1 MTEDDR
7 PTDPSDQSGIEGG
20 KKSAATT
27 TKGQKRRKVNHACLY
42 CRRSHMTCDE
52 GRPCQRCSAASI
64 KRDIGHLCH
73 DEKKP
78 GPSKN
83 NSSTSTPQPQPTVDI
98 TATPSV
104 IDSSANPTP
113 IQPPE
118 GFPMA
123 GAPQPFA
130 PVLPQSTPQWPLFSN
145 PPFGLTGDTTTLGNE
160 FSVLSDFLQS
170 LDSRG
175 FQPFAPGSIVQD
187 SPQAPSQTPGPQPT
201 MGIDPD
207 QSQPSPEY
215 PGQIQMP
222 SPAPAPH
229 TELTEPLL
237 PSATKQEKFLLTA
250 ADQEPGTRDERLA
263 RVIHAKYE
271 AGLLRPYN
279 YVKGYAR
286 LSRWMDHNVSQESKK
301 QILQPLSVLRPKF
314 RAIAQSLTDIVSFL
328 RFLVQRIINCW
339 TPILTRD
346 DLQDLVFIEEAFER
360 LLLDYD
366 RVFSAMGIPACL
378 WRRTGEIYKGNR
390 EFAELVGVDVG
401 RLRDGKMCIYELM
414 SEESAVNYWEKYG
427 HVAFDPAQK
436 AVLTSCVLRYKPTS
450 NSGLAPSN
458 GSNGSTHSSPVLH
471 RQVTGAESTST
482 SQSGFINCCFSF
494 TIRRDTWG
502 IPSVIV
508 ADFFYHIVGDKTSY
522 SQELEN
528 LFVCYT
534 LTRGLRQESPCRRRP
549 SLPLEIILSII
560 RYAGFMSVNPDPA
573 LALETQIVPCKHP
586 HLFCGGYST
595 PPLSRIHLNF
605 MARLRLSYEPGVL
618 SSEFP
623 SGYEHNIAWD
633 QHTSEGHLVLRPCI
647 SPTSRSPIY
656 SLPRAPNHFT
666 PDNEIFDHTDKMIRV
681 VSSRPARL
689 LVWRWWEPKF

>member
-1 MTEDDR
+1 MAEEDR
-7 PTDPSDQSGIEGG
+7 YTDPADQNGTEGG
-20 KKSAATT
+20 KKPAATT

-52 GRPCQRCSAASI
+52 GRPCQRCI

-78 GPSKN
+78 GAPKN
-83 NSSTSTPQPQPTVDI
+83 NSATPTPQPPPSVDTTI
-98 TATPSV
+98 ATPSV
-104 IDSSANPTP
+104 MDSSANPTP

-118 GFPMA
+118 PFSLSS
-123 GAPQPFA
+123 APQTFA
-130 PVLPQSTPQWPLFSN
+130 PQLPQSTPQWPLFAN
-145 PPFGLTGDTTTLGNE
+145 PPFGLTGTDSTLGNE

-175 FQPFAPGSIVQD
+175 FQPFAPSTIIPD
-187 SPQAPSQTPGPQPT
+187 SSQTPSQAIGQQPT
-201 MGIDPD
+201 MDIDPD

-314 RAIAQSLTDIVSFL
+314 RAIAQSLTDI
-328 RFLVQRIINCW
+328 
-339 TPILTRD
+339 
-346 DLQDLVFIEEAFER
+346 DLVFIEEAFER

-450 NSGLAPSN
+450 NSGVPPSS
-458 GSNGSTHSSPVLH
+458 GSNGSTQSSPVLH
-471 RQVTGAESTST
+471 RQVTAGESSAT

-508 ADFFYHIVGDKTSY
+508 G
-522 SQELEN
+522 
-528 LFVCYT
+528 
-534 LTRGLRQESPCRRRP
+534 
-549 SLPLEIILSII
+549 
-560 RYAGFMSVNPDPA
+560 
-573 LALETQIVPCKHP
+573 
-586 HLFCGGYST
+586 
-595 PPLSRIHLNF
+595 NF
-605 MARLRLSYEPGVL
+605 IM
-618 SSEFP
+618 
-623 SGYEHNIAWD
+623 H
-633 QHTSEGHLVLRPCI
+633 
-647 SPTSRSPIY
+647 
-656 SLPRAPNHFT
+656 
-666 PDNEIFDHTDKMIRV
+666 
-681 VSSRPARL
+681 
-689 LVWRWWEPKF
+689 

>member
-1 MTEDDR
+1 MADEDR
-7 PTDPSDQSGIEGG
+7 HADPADQNGTEGG
-20 KKSAATT
+20 KKPAATT

-52 GRPCQRCSAASI
+52 DLASAVKSFAASI

-78 GPSKN
+78 GAPKN
-83 NSSTSTPQPQPTVDI
+83 NSSTSTPQPTVD
-98 TATPSV
+98 TATTPSV
-104 IDSSANPTP
+104 MDSSANPTP

-118 GFPMA
+118 GFPMSN
-123 GAPQPFA
+123 APQPFA
-130 PVLPQSTPQWPLFSN
+130 PALPASTPQWPLFSN
-145 PPFGLTGDTTTLGNE
+145 PPFGLTGTDTTTLGNE

-175 FQPFAPGSIVQD
+175 FQPFASGSIIQD
-187 SPQAPSQTPGPQPT
+187 SPQATSQAAALQST
-201 MGIDPD
+201 MDIDPD
-207 QSQPSPEY
+207 QSQPSPDY

-237 PSATKQEKFLLTA
+237 PSATKQERFLLTA

-314 RAIAQSLTDIVSFL
+314 RAIAQSLTDI
-328 RFLVQRIINCW
+328 
-339 TPILTRD
+339 
-346 DLQDLVFIEEAFER
+346 DLVFIEEAFER

-401 RLRDGKMCIYELM
+401 RLRDLTAHVSKGKMCIYELM

-450 NSGLAPSN
+450 NLGVPPSS
-458 GSNGSTHSSPVLH
+458 GSNGSTQSSPMLH
-471 RQVTGAESTST
+471 RQITAGESGSA

-508 ADFFYHIVGDKTSY
+508 
-522 SQELEN
+522 
-528 LFVCYT
+528 
-534 LTRGLRQESPCRRRP
+534 
-549 SLPLEIILSII
+549 
-560 RYAGFMSVNPDPA
+560 
-573 LALETQIVPCKHP
+573 
-586 HLFCGGYST
+586 
-595 PPLSRIHLNF
+595 
-605 MARLRLSYEPGVL
+605 
-618 SSEFP
+618 
-623 SGYEHNIAWD
+623 
-633 QHTSEGHLVLRPCI
+633 
-647 SPTSRSPIY
+647 
-656 SLPRAPNHFT
+656 
-666 PDNEIFDHTDKMIRV
+666 
-681 VSSRPARL
+681 
-689 LVWRWWEPKF
+689 